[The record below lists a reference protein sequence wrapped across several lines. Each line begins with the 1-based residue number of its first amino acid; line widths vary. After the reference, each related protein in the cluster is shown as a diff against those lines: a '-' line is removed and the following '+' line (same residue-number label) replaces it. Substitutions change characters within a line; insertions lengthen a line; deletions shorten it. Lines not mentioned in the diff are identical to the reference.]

1 LRLIGGNG
9 NEVMTKREKELQAI
23 LEKFAP
29 AAFDILWCALVW
41 NDHNFSHDEFFK
53 KAMRASKALGFDRG
67 LGRGVEQA
75 NEFMERIDRAL
86 RVLDSSPKTGEKR
99 G

>member
-1 LRLIGGNG
+1 
-9 NEVMTKREKELQAI
+9 MASKREKELEAI
-23 LEKFAP
+23 LQRFAP

-41 NDHNFSHDEFFK
+41 NDHNFSHDAFFN
-53 KAMRASKALGFDRG
+53 KATRAAKALGFDRG
-67 LGRGVEQA
+67 LGRGVDQA

-86 RVLDSSPKTGEKR
+86 GVLSPSDGAE